1 MPMIRTAVLV
11 ALVAIAAARDALAG
25 TPLETCYEAVGAQAR
40 TAVGPCLE
48 RLLEEA
54 EAAMDRAF
62 AARKAKAVELAEV
75 TGRDRSVKSLDRSQQ
90 RFLAYRK
97 AQCQYAM
104 DAVDAGSGAGDV
116 QRDCMVR
123 LTRQRAE
130 LLGGSR

>member
-1 MPMIRTAVLV
+1 MIRTAVLV
-11 ALVAIAAARDALAG
+11 TLVAIAAARHALAE
-25 TPLETCYEAVGAQAR
+25 TPLESCYQAVGAQAR

-54 EAAMDRAF
+54 EAGMDRAL
-62 AARKAKAVELAEV
+62 AARKAEAVELAKA
-75 TGRDRSVKSLDRSQQ
+75 TGRNGSVKSLELSQQ